1 MAFITDLT
9 SCELEPLRDDGEFA
23 LYRVRQP
30 NNAAPVL
37 ALVGARPEPGIV
49 ARLENEYGLAA
60 LLDPRWAARP
70 LALERHK
77 GPTTLL
83 LEDNGGD
90 PLDRALGR
98 PLELT
103 RFLRLAINLATAI
116 GQVHRH
122 GLIHKDIKPA
132 NLLVDAAGNVRLT
145 GFGMASQLPHERQH
159 PAPRRRLR
167 ARSRTWRPSRPAA

>member
-1 MAFITDLT
+1 MAFITDLIG
-9 SCELEPLRDDGEFA
+9 CELEPLRDDGEFA

-37 ALVGARPEPGIV
+37 ALVAARPAPGIV

-60 LLDPRWAARP
+60 LLDARGAARP
-70 LALERHK
+70 LGRERHK
-77 GPTTLL
+77 GLTTLL

-103 RFLRLAINLATAI
+103 RFLRLAINLA
-116 GQVHRH
+116 
-122 GLIHKDIKPA
+122 PA
-132 NLLVDAAGNVRLT
+132 G
-145 GFGMASQLPHERQH
+145 RQG
-159 PAPRRRLR
+159 PRRRP
-167 ARSRTWRPSRPAA
+167 T